1 MNPLWAFN
9 STSLAQNSN
18 PNFNQQ
24 QFLLLQQQIQQQQQQ
39 HMSNNFDM
47 SLFNSASL
55 HQQQQQNLLSTQNQ
69 MSHFNQTS
77 SPSPIN
83 NPFSSSFS
91 VNSLL
96 SSNPISSTPDKLAQ
110 KQLQQQHQHQQLA
123 AAVFTQHLAAAMANY
138 RLQQQTYLNQQ
149 KRQPLYP
156 INESAFQQPPSSKR
170 IKLNEIGEANSME
183 HMSNNGLNLSICSV
197 SSPTSLSS
205 SSSSSTS
212 GAGSMIYEYNSNNQQ
227 NLFNLN
233 RFSANNGLHQYDSS
247 LGSSS
252 STSSTSSISLN
263 ESGEYATPNNP
274 IDSEMQQLA
283 DVGNNMDRVSPVE
296 INQKCKF
303 FIVYWFSVVKL
314 LFFIKFKSC

>member
-1 MNPLWAFN
+1 MQKLNMNPLWAFN
-9 STSLAQNSN
+9 STSLAQNAN

-24 QFLLLQQQIQQQQQQ
+24 QFLLLQQQIQQQQ
-39 HMSNNFDM
+39 MSNNFDM

-55 HQQQQQNLLSTQNQ
+55 HQQQQQNLLSAQNQ

-110 KQLQQQHQHQQLA
+110 KQLQQQQQHQQLA

-170 IKLNEIGEANSME
+170 IKLNEIGEANNME

-233 RFSANNGLHQYDSS
+233 RFSANNGLNQYDSS

-263 ESGEYATPNNP
+263 ESGDYATANNQ

-283 DVGNNMDRVSPVE
+283 DVRNNMDRVSPIE

-303 FIVYWFSVVKL
+303 FL
-314 LFFIKFKSC
+314 LFIGLVL